1 MPCSVF
7 DHSCAISPS
16 VITAVGEVGTL
27 TTVLETRKLRF
38 AEVKQFAHGQIDS
51 KHQESGFESPVS
63 MMLSQLCEP
72 HVFSFDQEGLLV

>member
-38 AEVKQFAHGQIDS
+38 AEVKQFAVR
-51 KHQESGFESPVS
+51 EELVET
-63 MMLSQLCEP
+63 L
-72 HVFSFDQEGLLV
+72 EGE